1 MKRTGIFA
9 DGWLEALNKENV
21 EIKDLKDLVLTP
33 HSNVGATSI
42 DKPNELMKALLT
54 ILNSDQ
60 RPGSWLCCWKAMA
73 SILEE
78 IKPEDVSPEVS
89 NHLIDVL
96 KRFRTLPAATSQLAT
111 LKWFLKNELID
122 PRDLTKEN
130 VGFKA
135 WEVVDDHIALQIKQ
149 KLSKFDNLG
158 KYEAPGRDGR
168 ELDEFIE
175 NNKHL
180 LSKASSEKLIELAQ
194 EKKLFENK
202 WLRKTLKKLEMI
214 LDPQERRN
222 VETLFEKL
230 FIQSHF
236 EPTRAFKWDKKWL
249 TKTLEIIN
257 EKQSDDLCAR
267 TILLLKVMKARGYT
281 VPDIKIEDQDLAIK
295 YNILKKW
302 LSKNWKQLGDMSIDK
317 LIEAY
322 YHDAK
327 STLSPSTIK
336 SPKKQSATNVTKSGK
351 NLKEVS

>member
-42 DKPNELMKALLT
+42 DKPNEIMKALLT

-60 RPGSWLCCWKAMA
+60 RPGSWLCCWGAMA

-78 IKPEDVSPEVS
+78 IRPEDVSPEVS

-96 KRFRTLPAATSQLAT
+96 KRFRALPAATFQLAT

-122 PRDLTKEN
+122 PRDLTKQN
-130 VGFKA
+130 VGFEA
-135 WEVVDDHIALQIKQ
+135 WEMVDDHIALQIKQ
-149 KLSKFDNLG
+149 KLLKLENLG

-214 LDPQERRN
+214 LDPQERGD
-222 VETLFEKL
+222 VKTLFEKL
-230 FIQSHF
+230 FSSTF
-236 EPTRAFKWDKKWL
+236 DWDEDWL

-267 TILLLKVMKARGYT
+267 TILLLKVMKAKGYT
-281 VPDIKIEDQDLAIK
+281 VPDIKIKDQDLAIK

-302 LSKNWKQLGDMSIDK
+302 LIKNWKQLGDMSIDK

-336 SPKKQSATNVTKSGK
+336 SPKEQSATNVTKSGK